1 MAENAEI
8 SIPYN
13 QRTLTW
19 LAAIYS
25 VLCVIAIVGSFLFAG
40 ETVYLALTRSWF
52 SLLGLLETI
61 VVGTCVPYFL
71 GAVSTLWRGL
81 RFGEPAIVI
90 NKVGIVDHASTYMV
104 GQLAWD
110 EIQRMHPWTM
120 ERRVLPNRFFKTP
133 IARHPGFVIVLK
145 DRAYLRGLSQI
156 KSFWIKVDD
165 ITGRGRWLFVPAKS
179 LGVTPGEL
187 MAQLNRFYIAEVRGA
202 V

>member
-13 QRTLTW
+13 RRTLAW

-25 VLCVIAIVGSFLFAG
+25 VFCVIALAGSFLFAG
-40 ETVYLALTRSWF
+40 GTVYLALTRSWF

-61 VVGTCVPYFL
+61 VVGACVPYFL
-71 GAVSTLWRGL
+71 GATSTLWRGL
-81 RFGEPAIVI
+81 RCGEPAIVI
-90 NKVGIVDHASTYMV
+90 NKAGIVDHASTYMV

-120 ERRVLPNRFFKTP
+120 ERRVLPNRFFKMP

-145 DRAYLRGLSQI
+145 DKAYLERLPRTKAFQI
-156 KSFWIKVDD
+156 KIDNF
-165 ITGRGRWLFVPAKS
+165 TGHGRWIFVPGTY
-179 LGVTPGEL
+179 LDITPGEL
-187 MAQLNRFYIAEVRGA
+187 MTQLNRFYIAEVRGA